1 MSYKI
6 DYLCS
11 ESLPKVLEIFCRLC
25 AYGCEGL
32 YVARGLSPRRTLSSL
47 LRSMYGLAST
57 NSPADASRNPNQT
70 PQVMSVRRIR
80 SCSEGSRSLKRVA
93 TCPAGFSGVAAGA
106 AGLFFFVSRPA
117 AAIAS
122 LQWRGQRLRDS
133 CACALSASRR
143 CCAALS
149 RF

>member
-11 ESLPKVLEIFCRLC
+11 ESFVGLPKVLEIYCRLC

-32 YVARGLSPRRTLSSL
+32 CVARGLSPRRTLSSL

-57 NSPADASRNPNQT
+57 NSPADASTNPNQT

-106 AGLFFFVSRPA
+106 AGFFFFVSRPA
-117 AAIAS
+117 AAIDNGGVKGYAI
-122 LQWRGQRLRDS
+122 RAHAH
-133 CACALSASRR
+133 CRR
-143 CCAALS
+143 RVC
-149 RF
+149 